1 MVRQTIIIDNS
12 EYSRNGDFQPN
23 RYQQEIDCSDY
34 FVRNLKNN
42 SGNAHTAIIA
52 GAGDNPYVVLADAET
67 SAIYHEKLF
76 IKGKFNILTSIE
88 ISLLTSPEEIILF
101 HCSPITDSLKQ
112 DPEYKN
118 KLTKLLKKLKKNNI
132 SLEIINF
139 GEIDTNTDF
148 WESIIQETGAN
159 GSDLIKLMNF
169 MSEGGNLLWEQISD
183 YKQRLIFNGNE
194 TGNNE
199 FMEYGGIDP
208 SMDPELAMALRMSL
222 EEEQQRQAR
231 VREESS

>member
-1 MVRQTIIIDNS
+1 MARQTIIIDNS

-34 FVRNLKNN
+34 FVRNLKNS

-52 GAGDNPYVVLADAET
+52 GAGDTPYVVLADAET
-67 SAIYHEKLF
+67 SAIYHKQLY
-76 IKGKFNILTSIE
+76 IKGKLNILTSIE

-101 HCSPITDSLKQ
+101 HCSPITDTLKQ

-118 KLTKLLKKLKKNNI
+118 KLIKLLKKLKKNNI
-132 SLEIINF
+132 TLEVINF
-139 GEIDTNTDF
+139 GEIDANTEL
-148 WESIIQETGAN
+148 WESIIQETGDA
-159 GSDLIKLMNF
+159 GSDSIKLMNF
-169 MSEGGNLLWEQISD
+169 MPEGGNLLWEQIND
-183 YKQRLIFNGNE
+183 YKQRLIFNGE
-194 TGNNE
+194 EGGANE
-199 FMEYGGIDP
+199 FMEFGGIDP

-231 VREESS
+231 LREDNN